1 MIAIDES
8 KWLFLQ
14 ILYLH
19 GISSDTRNHDFDI
32 TKRSNEERENYRS
45 HTQLAAS
52 PKIRKHRPHLTPL
65 RIHTT

>member
-19 GISSDTRNHDFDI
+19 GISVDTRNRDFDI
-32 TKRSNEERENYRS
+32 KKDPMRNEKTIGAIPNLLPAQKQENID
-45 HTQLAAS
+45 HT
-52 PKIRKHRPHLTPL
+52 
-65 RIHTT
+65 